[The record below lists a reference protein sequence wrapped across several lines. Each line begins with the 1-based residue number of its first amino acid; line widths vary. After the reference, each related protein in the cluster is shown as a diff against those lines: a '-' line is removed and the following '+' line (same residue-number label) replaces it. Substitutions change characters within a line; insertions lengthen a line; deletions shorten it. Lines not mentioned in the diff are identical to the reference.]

1 MRRPKVGEF
10 CLASATGT
18 GLEKFNPKP
27 TRPVFIAD
35 ILENYAGVFPLSSQS
50 SSDSE
55 LVNVFPLE
63 VQAYLI
69 RRAGLYTVPLSH
81 LEPMGYSQPIRASD
95 DKAIKVWRK
104 SCGAWIQ
111 AGHESS
117 LPVPLLVP
125 LPEHTGVELEL
136 LAEEADEELFS
147 LFERWFHSK
156 PPKPKT
162 TLLRST
168 TKPLATPELEALRRK
183 MIAEAE
189 IAPPPARVVK
199 PVEPIPDEKLF
210 AKEWHRD
217 GPLAEEKRRLRE

>member
-1 MRRPKVGEF
+1 MRRPKIGEF
-10 CLASATGT
+10 CLASSTGT

-50 SSDSE
+50 SLDSE

-69 RRAGLYTVPLSH
+69 RRAGLFTVPLSH
-81 LEPMGYSQPIRASD
+81 LEPMGYSQPVLPSD
-95 DKAIKVWRK
+95 GRAIKAWRK

-111 AGHESS
+111 AAHESS

-125 LPEHTGVELEL
+125 LPEHTGVALEL
-136 LAEEADEELFS
+136 LAEEADEEMFS

-156 PPKPKT
+156 PPKPV
-162 TLLRST
+162 RPRISA
-168 TKPLATPELEALRRK
+168 KPLATPELEALRRK

-210 AKEWHRD
+210 EREWHRD